1 MKISLNSFINCKAI
15 SEVVLF
21 LTKNYIKEM
30 VRLFQIFMLIFILI
44 SNDVGA
50 SPQLLNVA
58 SKASNHGTLVL
69 GRSTGVPGM
78 FGRFTVILNGKVL
91 GMLGENQIIKK
102 RLNRGRYTLTIRDD
116 VEYRKFLG
124 TKVRFSINSSQMKYL
139 IVNSEKKAFDSR
151 YRIVVKKV
159 KRD

>member
-1 MKISLNSFINCKAI
+1 MA
-15 SEVVLF
+15 
-21 LTKNYIKEM
+21 
-30 VRLFQIFMLIFILI
+30 RLFQIPTLIFMLVF
-44 SNDVGA
+44 NDVGA
-50 SPQLLNVA
+50 SPQLLNVV
-58 SKASNHGTLVL
+58 SKASYHGTLVL
-69 GRSTGVPGM
+69 GRSTGIPGM

-102 RLNRGRYTLTIRDD
+102 RLTPGKYTLTIRDD
-116 VEYRKFLG
+116 VAYRKFQG
-124 TKVRFSINSSQMKYL
+124 TRVRFSINSNQPKYL

>member
-1 MKISLNSFINCKAI
+1 M
-15 SEVVLF
+15 VLF
-21 LTKNYIKEM
+21 LTENYIKEM
-30 VRLFQIFMLIFILI
+30 VRLFQIFILVCIFI

-50 SPQLLNVA
+50 SPQYLNVA
-58 SKASNHGTLVL
+58 SKASDHGTLVL
-69 GRSTGVPGM
+69 GRSTGIRGM
-78 FGRFTVILNGKVL
+78 FGRFTVILNDKVL

-102 RLNRGRYTLTIRDD
+102 RLTPGRYTLTIRDD

-124 TKVRFSINSSQMKYL
+124 TKVRFSINSSQIKYL
-139 IVNSEKKAFDSR
+139 IVNSEKKAFDSG

>member
-1 MKISLNSFINCKAI
+1 M
-15 SEVVLF
+15 VLF
-21 LTKNYIKEM
+21 FPKNYIKEM
-30 VRLFQIFMLIFILI
+30 GRLFQIFILIFMLVSI
-44 SNDVGA
+44 DVGA

-58 SKASNHGTLVL
+58 SKASDHGTLVL
-69 GRSTGVPGM
+69 GRSTGTPGM

-102 RLNRGRYTLTIRDD
+102 RLIPGRYTLTIRDD

-124 TKVRFSINSSQMKYL
+124 TKVRFSINSSQIEYL

-151 YRIVVKKV
+151 YRIVVKKL

>member
-1 MKISLNSFINCKAI
+1 MQYRF
-15 SEVVLF
+15 VGRM
-21 LTKNYIKEM
+21 KNYIKEM
-30 VRLFQIFMLIFILI
+30 VRLVQIFTLIFMLV
-44 SNDVGA
+44 SSDVDA
-50 SPQLLNVA
+50 SPQLLNVD
-58 SKASNHGTLVL
+58 SKASDHGTLVL
-69 GRSTGVPGM
+69 GRSTGIPGM

-102 RLNRGRYTLTIRDD
+102 RLIPGRYTITIRDD

-124 TKVRFSINSSQMKYL
+124 TKIRFLINSSQIKYL

>member
-1 MKISLNSFINCKAI
+1 MKHLVKWF
-15 SEVVLF
+15 F
-21 LTKNYIKEM
+21 LIENYIKEM
-30 VRLFQIFMLIFILI
+30 VRLFQIFTLIFILV
-44 SNDVGA
+44 SNDTEA

-58 SKASNHGTLVL
+58 SKASDHGTLVL
-69 GRSTGVPGM
+69 GRSTGIPGM

-102 RLNRGRYTLTIRDD
+102 RLIPGRYTLTIRDD

-124 TKVRFSINSSQMKYL
+124 TKVRFSINSSQIEYL
-139 IVNSEKKAFDSR
+139 IVNSEKKAFDSHHT
-151 YRIVVKKV
+151 IVVKKS

>member
-1 MKISLNSFINCKAI
+1 ML
-15 SEVVLF
+15 
-21 LTKNYIKEM
+21 
-30 VRLFQIFMLIFILI
+30 RLFQIFTLIFMLG
-44 SNDVGA
+44 SNDVVA
-50 SPQLLNVA
+50 SSQLLNVA
-58 SKASNHGTLVL
+58 YKASDHGTLVL
-69 GRSTGVPGM
+69 GRSTGIPGM
-78 FGRFTVILNGKVL
+78 FGRFTVILNGKLL

-102 RLNRGRYTLTIRDD
+102 RLSPGRYKLTIRDD

-124 TKVRFSINSSQMKYL
+124 TNIRFSINSSQIKYL

>member
-1 MKISLNSFINCKAI
+1 MGSINCKAI
-15 SEVVLF
+15 SELF
-21 LTKNYIKEM
+21 LFPAKNYIKEM
-30 VRLFQIFMLIFILI
+30 VRLVQIFTLIFMLV
-44 SNDVGA
+44 SSDVDA
-50 SPQLLNVA
+50 SPQLLNVD
-58 SKASNHGTLVL
+58 SKASDHGTLVL
-69 GRSTGVPGM
+69 GRSTGIPGM

-102 RLNRGRYTLTIRDD
+102 RLIPGRYTITIRDD

-124 TKVRFSINSSQMKYL
+124 TKIRFLINSSQIKYL

>member
-1 MKISLNSFINCKAI
+1 
-15 SEVVLF
+15 
-21 LTKNYIKEM
+21 M
-30 VRLFQIFMLIFILI
+30 VRLFQIFTLILVLV
-44 SNDVGA
+44 SNDVGS

-69 GRSTGVPGM
+69 GRSTGIPGM

-91 GMLGENQIIKK
+91 GMLGENHIIKK
-102 RLNRGRYTLTIRDD
+102 RLTPGRYTLTIRDD

-124 TKVRFSINSSQMKYL
+124 TKVRFSINSGQIEYL
-139 IVNSEKKAFDSR
+139 IVNSEKKAFASR
-151 YRIVVKKV
+151 YRIVVKKL

>member
-1 MKISLNSFINCKAI
+1 MA
-15 SEVVLF
+15 
-21 LTKNYIKEM
+21 
-30 VRLFQIFMLIFILI
+30 RLFQIFILMFILI
-44 SNDVGA
+44 SNDVEA
-50 SPQLLNVA
+50 SPQYLNVA
-58 SKASNHGTLVL
+58 SKASHHGTLVL
-69 GRSTGVPGM
+69 GRSTGIPGM

-102 RLNRGRYTLTIRDD
+102 RLIRGRYTLTIRDD

-124 TKVRFSINSSQMKYL
+124 TNIRFSINSGQIKYL
-139 IVNSEKKAFDSR
+139 IVTSEKKAFDSR

>member
-1 MKISLNSFINCKAI
+1 
-15 SEVVLF
+15 
-21 LTKNYIKEM
+21 M
-30 VRLFQIFMLIFILI
+30 VKLFQIFTLILMLV

-50 SPQLLNVA
+50 SPTVLNVA
-58 SKASNHGTLVL
+58 SKLSDHGTLVL
-69 GRSTGVPGM
+69 GRSTGIPGM
-78 FGRFTVILNGKVL
+78 FGRFTVVLNGKLL

-102 RLNRGRYTLTIRDD
+102 KLTPGRYTLTIRDD

-124 TKVRFSINSSQMKYL
+124 TKVRFSINSSQIEYL
-139 IVNSEKKAFDSR
+139 IVNSEKKVFDSR

>member
-1 MKISLNSFINCKAI
+1 M
-15 SEVVLF
+15 VLF
-21 LTKNYIKEM
+21 LIENYIKGM
-30 VRLFQIFMLIFILI
+30 VRLFQIFIMILMLV
-44 SNDVGA
+44 SNDVAA

-58 SKASNHGTLVL
+58 SKTSDHGTLVL
-69 GRSTGVPGM
+69 GRSTGIPGM

-102 RLNRGRYTLTIRDD
+102 RLIRGRYTLTIRDD

-124 TKVRFSINSSQMKYL
+124 TNIRFSINPGQIKYL
-139 IVNSEKKAFDSR
+139 KVNIEKKAFDSR

>member
-1 MKISLNSFINCKAI
+1 M
-15 SEVVLF
+15 
-21 LTKNYIKEM
+21 
-30 VRLFQIFMLIFILI
+30 LFQIFMLIFALV
-44 SNDVGA
+44 SSGVGA
-50 SPQLLNVA
+50 SPQLLYVA
-58 SKASNHGTLVL
+58 SKSSDHGTLVL
-69 GRSTGVPGM
+69 GRSTGIPGM

-102 RLNRGRYTLTIRDD
+102 RLTPGRHTLIIRDD

-124 TKVRFSINSSQMKYL
+124 TKVRFSINSSQIEYL

-151 YRIVVKKV
+151 YRIVVKKL

>member
-1 MKISLNSFINCKAI
+1 
-15 SEVVLF
+15 
-21 LTKNYIKEM
+21 
-30 VRLFQIFMLIFILI
+30 MLVSI
-44 SNDVGA
+44 DVGA

-58 SKASNHGTLVL
+58 STSSDHGTLVL
-69 GRSTGVPGM
+69 GRSTGIPGM

-102 RLNRGRYTLTIRDD
+102 RLIRGRYTLTIRDD

-124 TKVRFSINSSQMKYL
+124 TKVRFSINSSQIEYL

>member
-1 MKISLNSFINCKAI
+1 MVSLFKIFTL
-15 SEVVLF
+15 
-21 LTKNYIKEM
+21 
-30 VRLFQIFMLIFILI
+30 IFMLV

-58 SKASNHGTLVL
+58 SKASDHGTLLL
-69 GRSTGVPGM
+69 GRSTGIHGM
-78 FGRFTVILNGKVL
+78 FGRFTVILNDKVL

-102 RLNRGRYTLTIRDD
+102 RLTPGRYTLTIRDD

-124 TKVRFSINSSQMKYL
+124 TKVRFSINSSQIKYL
-139 IVNSEKKAFDSR
+139 IVNSEKKAFDSG
-151 YRIVVKKV
+151 YRIVVKRV

>member
-1 MKISLNSFINCKAI
+1 
-15 SEVVLF
+15 
-21 LTKNYIKEM
+21 M
-30 VRLFQIFMLIFILI
+30 VRLFQIFTLIFALV
-44 SNDVGA
+44 SNGVGA
-50 SPQLLNVA
+50 SPQLLNV
-58 SKASNHGTLVL
+58 SSTSSDHGTLVL
-69 GRSTGVPGM
+69 GRSTEIPGM

-102 RLNRGRYTLTIRDD
+102 RLIRGRYTLTIRDD

-124 TKVRFSINSSQMKYL
+124 TKVRFSINSSQIEYL

-151 YRIVVKKV
+151 YRIVVKKL

>member
-1 MKISLNSFINCKAI
+1 M
-15 SEVVLF
+15 VLF
-21 LTKNYIKEM
+21 LTENYIKEM
-30 VRLFQIFMLIFILI
+30 VRLFQIFILVCIFI

-50 SPQLLNVA
+50 SPQYLNVA
-58 SKASNHGTLVL
+58 SKASDHGTLVL
-69 GRSTGVPGM
+69 GRSTGIPGM
-78 FGRFTVILNGKVL
+78 FGRFTVILNDKVL

-102 RLNRGRYTLTIRDD
+102 RLTPGRYTLTIRDD

-124 TKVRFSINSSQMKYL
+124 TKVRFSINSSQIKYL
-139 IVNSEKKAFDSR
+139 IVNSEKKAFDSG

>member
-1 MKISLNSFINCKAI
+1 
-15 SEVVLF
+15 
-21 LTKNYIKEM
+21 M
-30 VRLFQIFMLIFILI
+30 VRPFQIFTLIFMLV
-44 SNDVGA
+44 SFDVGA
-50 SPQLLNVA
+50 SSQLLNVA
-58 SKASNHGTLVL
+58 STSSDHGTLVL
-69 GRSTGVPGM
+69 GRSTGIPGM

-102 RLNRGRYTLTIRDD
+102 RLIRGRYTLTIRDD

-124 TKVRFSINSSQMKYL
+124 TKVRFSINSSQRKYL
-139 IVNSEKKAFDSR
+139 IVKSEKKAFDSG

>member
-1 MKISLNSFINCKAI
+1 MNC
-15 SEVVLF
+15 ELLLF
-21 LTKNYIKEM
+21 LAKNYIKEM
-30 VRLFQIFMLIFILI
+30 VRLFQIFTLI
-44 SNDVGA
+44 SLLVSCDVGA
-50 SPQLLNVA
+50 SPQSLNV
-58 SKASNHGTLVL
+58 SSTSSDHGTLVL
-69 GRSTGVPGM
+69 GRSTGIPGM

-102 RLNRGRYTLTIRDD
+102 RLIRGRYTLTIRDD

-124 TKVRFSINSSQMKYL
+124 TKVRFSINSSQIEYL

-151 YRIVVKKV
+151 YRIVVKKL